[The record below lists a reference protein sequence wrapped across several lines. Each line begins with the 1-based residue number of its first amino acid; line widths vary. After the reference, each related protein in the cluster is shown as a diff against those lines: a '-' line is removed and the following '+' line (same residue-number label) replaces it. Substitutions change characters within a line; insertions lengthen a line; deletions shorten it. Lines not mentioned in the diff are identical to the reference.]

1 MYVDV
6 DGARLWVEQDGEGI
20 PILVPTGGGVEFYR
34 RTFSR
39 LLRARHHFHFIEMRG
54 AGASTGTIQG
64 ATFAS
69 LADDVEAVRRALG
82 LGRVFV
88 MGQSNHGCIA
98 VEYGLRHPDAC
109 AGAISVASVG
119 DGRGAFELGRKRWE
133 AEASP
138 AQKADL
144 AARMA
149 ELAKLQGQPISA
161 PEGVLRGYL
170 AMAPLAWRDPALAW
184 PHWGSYPGGSEYFPW
199 IGTALPAWHADLR
212 ALRVPLLAIS
222 GRYDY
227 LCPHETWTRIT
238 EAPKAHLVVFEES
251 AHNPQVEE
259 QERFDAVVRAFLRE
273 HDPT

>member
-6 DGARLWVEQDGEGI
+6 EGARLWVEQDGEGI

-39 LLRARHHFHFIEMRG
+39 LLRAQHHFFFIEMRG

-98 VEYGLRHPDAC
+98 VEHGLRHPDGC

-144 AARMA
+144 GERMA
-149 ELAKLQGQPISA
+149 GLAKLQGQPISA
-161 PEGVLRGYL
+161 PEGILRGYL
-170 AMAPLAWRDPALAW
+170 AMAPLAWRDPELAW
-184 PHWGSYPGGSEYFPW
+184 PSWGSYPGGSEYFPW
-199 IGTALPAWHADLR
+199 IGTALPAWHVDLR
-212 ALRVPLLAIS
+212 GVRVPLLAIS

-227 LCPHETWTRIT
+227 LCPQETWARIAD
-238 EAPKAHLVVFEES
+238 APKGRHVVLEES

-259 QERFDAVVRAFLRE
+259 QERFDAIVRAFLRE